1 MRGFNKQNNKT
12 NPNIYNFSGEFANC
26 SIFLREFKI
35 GLQPILK
42 YRYRDGLHKRLM
54 SLFMQIK
61 SLDPAAGRGLGH
73 VSGGLGTEKGKAL
86 LRNFVFTP
94 KVGIR
99 QQLGNPKMG
108 ADLSLVWNE
117 FDVTTV
123 NFPAM
128 ATHFELMYHV
138 LEYDKKKQRFTTAS
152 PPPLRFSKDSEPQRV
167 ELKLDGNLQQTD
179 TLHFP
184 VLGIRFLEVWPDAEY
199 ACLGQNGMG
208 MEILDVVG

>member
-1 MRGFNKQNNKT
+1 MRGFNKHNNKT
-12 NPNIYNFSGEFANC
+12 NPNIYNFSSEFANC

-61 SLDPAAGRGLGH
+61 SLDPTAGRGMAT
-73 VSGGLGTEKGKAL
+73 VAGGLGTEKGKAL

-117 FDVTTV
+117 FDMDLVK
-123 NFPAM
+123 FPAM
-128 ATHFELMYHV
+128 ATHFELMYIV
-138 LEYDKKKQRFTTAS
+138 LEYAKKKQRFSTLTH
-152 PPPLRFSKDSEPQRV
+152 PPLRFSKDSAPQRV
-167 ELKLDGNLQQTD
+167 EMKLDVNFQQAD
-179 TLHFP
+179 TVYFP
-184 VLGIRFLEVWPDAEY
+184 VLGMRFLEVWTDAEY

-208 MEILDVVG
+208 MEILDVLG